1 MLQNSWWRGI
11 LDMKMYFL
19 KRSFSLFPECII
31 QLSIFLPYNVD
42 ICHCWWCV
50 IKGYGCSTACAYLC
64 LSSLSML
71 LFMFC
76 GVFLNDVRLSL
87 SPTAHLQSGHPTT
100 EMAQSIVESPGWIQG
115 WHIIFDNHWKT
126 VRWLP
131 SLLDFLFSSM
141 HCWQFRFS
149 TQIHP
154 IATLWLTGTL
164 LFHYQGRCSSVTG
177 KNLADDLIII
187 KMI

>member
-1 MLQNSWWRGI
+1 MSIYVIVDDVSLKAMAVVQHVLIYVSVPWACCC
-11 LDMKMYFL
+11 LCSVEYFWMM
-19 KRSFSLFPECII
+19 C
-31 QLSIFLPYNVD
+31 D
-42 ICHCWWCV
+42 C
-50 IKGYGCSTACAYLC
+50 
-64 LSSLSML
+64 
-71 LFMFC
+71 
-76 GVFLNDVRLSL
+76 L

-126 VRWLP
+126 VQWLP

-154 IATLWLTGTL
+154 MVTLWLTGTL